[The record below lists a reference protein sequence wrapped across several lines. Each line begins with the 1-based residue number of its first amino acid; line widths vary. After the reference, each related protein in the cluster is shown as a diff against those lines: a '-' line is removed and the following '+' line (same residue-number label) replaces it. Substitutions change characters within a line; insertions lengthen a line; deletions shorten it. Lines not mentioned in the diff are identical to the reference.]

1 MSKLL
6 SIMSYMGTLLYNVEQ
21 SIFRLVAQPSSYV
34 AAYVCSDLELNFHV
48 TLGPTFVER
57 SGNVEPNVHADVRP
71 TFRQPSGNVE
81 PNVHA
86 DVRPTFR
93 QGSSNGQ
100 PNVHA
105 DVRETFRQPSDN
117 VEPNVH
123 ADVRPTF
130 TQRSGNIELN
140 VHADVRPTFRQRF
153 GTSRQH
159 CATFRKLSKGST
171 ADRTCIVLQHVACG
185 ERVWSAMASAC
196 KRSTEWGYLPANVQA
211 TLTQRSSNVQGTLSP
226 MSNRTSEQRSEDV
239 APNVHADVRRT
250 FRQRSGNVQA
260 TLRHL
265 PETEQRVKTGSRVHR
280 SAACRLR
287 RACVVSNGVGV
298 QAID

>member
-153 GTSRQH
+153 GTSRQR
-159 CATFRKLSKGST
+159 CATFRKLSNESKPDHAS
-171 ADRTCIVLQHVACG
+171 IVMLHEACG
-185 ERVWSAMASAC
+185 ERAVVSNGVGVC
-196 KRSTEWGYLPANVQA
+196 KRSTEWGYLTANVQA
-211 TLTQRSSNVQGTLSP
+211 TLAQRSRNVQGTLSP
-226 MSNRTSEQRSEDV
+226 MSV
-239 APNVHADVRRT
+239 RT
-250 FRQRSGNVQA
+250 FRQR
-260 TLRHL
+260 
-265 PETEQRVKTGSRVHR
+265 
-280 SAACRLR
+280 
-287 RACVVSNGVGV
+287 
-298 QAID
+298 